1 MRRIINIRLP
11 RRPNGTGTEPSEHW
25 SALVDDEGR
34 LQALTPMR
42 EEASM
47 AGENWRGDWL
57 SPMGVDLQING
68 GLGLA
73 FPELQDHDLPRLL
86 ELLDLLWED
95 GVDAISPTLVT
106 CGIAPLRQALAV
118 LRAARSH
125 HQPRRCRLLPPAL
138 LITPQAVQHPVFP
151 IHPTAHWTARR

>member
-1 MRRIINIRLP
+1 MRRLNNIRLP
-11 RRPNGTGTEPSEHW
+11 RRPNGTGAEPSEHW
-25 SALVDDEGR
+25 SALLDDAGR

-42 EEASM
+42 AEASM
-47 AGENWRGDWL
+47 AGENWQGDWL

-118 LRAARSH
+118 LRAARDWITCDRICAAH
-125 HQPRRCRLLPPAL
+125 RVLIARAHRLLPRE
-138 LITPQAVQHPVFP
+138 
-151 IHPTAHWTARR
+151 RRKSTKTIRP